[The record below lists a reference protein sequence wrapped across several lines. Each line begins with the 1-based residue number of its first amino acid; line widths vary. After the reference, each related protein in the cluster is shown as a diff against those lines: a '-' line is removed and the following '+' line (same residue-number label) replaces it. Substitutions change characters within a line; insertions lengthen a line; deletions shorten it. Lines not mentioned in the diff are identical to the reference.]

1 MSSFSLNSFPKVCLK
16 SRKRVGRGIGSGMGK
31 TSTRGVKGQKS
42 RSGVAI
48 KGFEGGQ
55 TPIHMLI
62 PKRGFKSRKKP
73 LLTVTL
79 NRIVEVC
86 LKHGLQSITLDKK
99 FLLDNAFISSE
110 KQKVKFV
117 LGRTKLENIPSINF
131 DKNLFLASS
140 SFIKSV
146 IIVN

>member
-1 MSSFSLNSFPKVCLK
+1 MTAFSLNSSPKICLK

-55 TPIHMLI
+55 TPIHMLV
-62 PKRGFKSRKKP
+62 PKRGFKSRKKS
-73 LLTVTL
+73 LLAVTL
-79 NRIVEVC
+79 NKISDIC
-86 LKHGLQSITLDKK
+86 SKNNLKSINLDNK
-99 FLLDNAFISSE
+99 FLLDYKIISSE

-117 LGRTKLENIPSINF
+117 LGRTKLENVPSIEF
-131 DKNLFLASS
+131 DKKLISASS
-140 SFIKSV
+140 SFINAIKAS
-146 IIVN
+146 